1 MNTIKLKGI
10 LTNISS
16 SHEIGGVE
24 FCKANLLVKRVDG
37 REDLINIRFKKFSNP
52 YNEGQEISLSGNLRS
67 YSSKLEN
74 GKNKVD
80 LYVFTYFDQPE
91 LNEDDQEEE
100 NSVEL
105 EMSYQFDGSNLENAV
120 FLKDSQIKVYLTIS
134 PAAATDKTIVYKNN
148 KVSKRFKNP
157 EKWSSSS
164 VRQILSNKMYTGNM
178 VQCVQAKLNYKS
190 MKRIRLDKN
199 QWIEVKNTHQA
210 IS

>member
-52 YNEGQEISLSGNLRS
+52 YDEGQEISLSGNLRS

-80 LYVFTYFDQPE
+80 LYVFTYFDLPS
-91 LNEDDQEEE
+91 LNANDQE
-100 NSVEL
+100 
-105 EMSYQFDGSNLENAV
+105 DINAV
-120 FLKDSQIKVYLTIS
+120 EIDGRICKIEELRTTRNGKRNVHFILANNLIVSEGTKKLNSYIPCIAWGALADEISSLTVNTQIKLKGELHSREYQ
-134 PAAATDKTIVYKNN
+134 
-148 KVSKRFKNP
+148 KVLPNGESEIRVAH
-157 EKWSSSS
+157 ECVVTS
-164 VRQILSNKMYTGNM
+164 V
-178 VQCVQAKLNYKS
+178 
-190 MKRIRLDKN
+190 KRI
-199 QWIEVKNTHQA
+199 
-210 IS
+210 